1 MGATL
6 FQDLAGFNTFMAED
20 ITADTTPD
28 QHQIKERITMT
39 KIAEV
44 NQLAATQLEIQV
56 TGRVQ
61 CDQCSARAAFEV
73 ELPFGLLTFCHHHY
87 NKNAEVLT
95 NKGGVARIL
104 DIYEKEMGSV

>member
-1 MGATL
+1 
-6 FQDLAGFNTFMAED
+6 MAD
-20 ITADTTPD
+20 QIPD
-28 QHQIKERITMT
+28 QHQIKERIMMT
-39 KIAEV
+39 QIAEV
-44 NQLAATQLEIQV
+44 DQLEKAQPE
-56 TGRVQ
+56 TQGAGRVQ

-73 ELPFGLLTFCHHHY
+73 ELPFGLLAFCHHHY